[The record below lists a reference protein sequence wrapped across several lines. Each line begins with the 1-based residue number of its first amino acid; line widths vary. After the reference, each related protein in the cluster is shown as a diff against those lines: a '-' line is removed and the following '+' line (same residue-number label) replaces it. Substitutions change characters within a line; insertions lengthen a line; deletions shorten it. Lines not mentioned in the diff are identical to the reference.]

1 MVNLGER
8 MFCNTF
14 KEWVFPRELSH
25 DRVWREDPDSKAA
38 FETEFQALVEKR
50 LREER
55 VYQQIAS
62 THPSHFFSM
71 AAYAQPPSI
80 SGSNRS
86 LEKGDTDV
94 DRIVEQVWSL
104 SSFKVHY

>member
-14 KEWVFPRELSH
+14 KEWVFPRELSQ

-71 AAYAQPPSI
+71 AAYTQPSI
-80 SGSNRS
+80 SGRDKS
-86 LEKGDTDV
+86 LERSESEV